1 MQRLYPNAQ
10 IMISQHDIHS
20 TLESTFTAIQQTRMD
35 GVPVMNDK
43 LSVKAIGFHIWN
55 NNQLGILITPWF
67 MNLMLLSQD
76 TFQAS
81 NKQKSVDHQGI
92 EIKEQSK
99 NLKVGSIQPHVF
111 PSGAYD
117 FVVGYE
123 EGIGHY
129 QSCSLFSPMFE
140 FEDQTSAE
148 LTAKEALAAI
158 MNEDNIDFASQ
169 SRDNEIEQIWKGEK
183 AAPAVIGGFASNSS
197 NPDSNLSAN
206 PKSPKKPQKGLSER
220 IIEGIEKGID
230 EPTSRRDFLRG
241 KIFSTNAKDKV

>member
-10 IMISQHDIHS
+10 FMISQHDIHS
-20 TLESTFTAIQQTRMD
+20 TLESTFSAIQQTRMD

-43 LSVKAIGFHIWN
+43 LSVKAIGFHSWN

-76 TFQAS
+76 DFQAT
-81 NKQKSVDHQGI
+81 NKQKSA
-92 EIKEQSK
+92 
-99 NLKVGSIQPHVF
+99 NYLKVGSIQPHVF
-111 PSGAYD
+111 PSGTYD

-158 MNEDNIDFASQ
+158 MNEDNIDFSSQ

-183 AAPAVIGGFASNSS
+183 AAPVVIDGFASDAS
-197 NPDSNLSAN
+197 NPDSNLIAN
-206 PKSPKKPQKGLSER
+206 TKSPKKPQKGLSER
-220 IIEGIEKGID
+220 ISEGIEKGIEKGID

-241 KIFSTNAKDKV
+241 KIFSTSTSTKDKV

>member
-10 IMISQHDIHS
+10 FMISQHDIHS
-20 TLESTFTAIQQTRMD
+20 TLESTFSVIQQTRMD

-43 LSVKAIGFHIWN
+43 LSVKAIGFHTWN
-55 NNQLGILITPWF
+55 NYQLGILITPWF

-76 TFQAS
+76 AFQAS
-81 NKQKSVDHQGI
+81 NKQKSVNH
-92 EIKEQSK
+92 
-99 NLKVGSIQPHVF
+99 LKVGSIQPHVF

-183 AAPAVIGGFASNSS
+183 AAPVVTDGFASDSS
-197 NPDSNLSAN
+197 NPDSNLIVN
-206 PKSPKKPQKGLSER
+206 TKSPKKPQKGLSER